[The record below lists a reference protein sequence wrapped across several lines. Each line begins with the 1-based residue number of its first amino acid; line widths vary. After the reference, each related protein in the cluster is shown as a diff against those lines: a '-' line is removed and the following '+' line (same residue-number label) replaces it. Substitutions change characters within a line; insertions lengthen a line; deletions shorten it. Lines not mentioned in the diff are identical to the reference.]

1 MPARRHLSKGGTL
14 QLTLPESR
22 AVRKH
27 ATGGTLVSI
36 LTHVLLLGGAI
47 VGTARSATT
56 RNDPQIEG
64 VVYTRPAPD
73 PAPPR
78 DPVRNAPVAPSGH
91 GRPSPTLPQLDL
103 TIEPVL
109 PVIDASSSTFDP
121 DPFGNGRPLAG
132 TTPANRPSPDAS
144 APLDM
149 TAVEK
154 VVVPRRGNPAPR
166 YPEMLRRAG
175 VEGSVTARFVVDTLG
190 MVEPASVQ
198 IVQASHALFEQAV
211 REAIRRMRFVPAELQ
226 GRRVRQLVEQGYGFT
241 ITR

>member
-1 MPARRHLSKGGTL
+1 M

-27 ATGGTLVSI
+27 STGGTFVSI
-36 LTHVLLLGGAI
+36 VTHVMVLGGAI

-56 RNDPQIEG
+56 RIEPTIEG

-78 DPVRNAPVAPSGH
+78 EPVRSATLTPG
-91 GRPSPTLPQLDL
+91 SPGIPTPALPRLDL
-103 TIEPVL
+103 DIEPVL
-109 PVIDASSSTFDP
+109 PALDVSPSTFDP
-121 DPFGNGRPLAG
+121 DLYGKGSPLVGR
-132 TTPANRPSPDAS
+132 TPADHSPPDS
-144 APLDM
+144 GAPFDV
-149 TAVEK
+149 TSVER
-154 VVVPRRGNPAPR
+154 VVVPRAGNPAPR

-198 IVQASHALFEQAV
+198 MVHASHPLFEQAV
-211 REAIRRMRFVPAELQ
+211 REAIRRMRFSPAELQ

-241 ITR
+241 ITK

>member
-1 MPARRHLSKGGTL
+1 M

-27 ATGGTLVSI
+27 AAGGPLVSI
-36 LTHVLLLGGAI
+36 LTHVLVLGGAI

-56 RNDPQIEG
+56 RVDPQIEG

-73 PAPPR
+73 PAHPGN
-78 DPVRNAPVAPSGH
+78 PVRNAPVAPG
-91 GRPSPTLPQLDL
+91 GYGLPSPTLPPLEL

-109 PVIDASSSTFDP
+109 PVIDASSSKFDP
-121 DPFGNGRPLAG
+121 DVFGNGRPLVE
-132 TTPANRPSPDAS
+132 TTPADRPSPDAS
-144 APLDM
+144 APFDM
-149 TAVEK
+149 TSVEK
-154 VVVPRRGNPAPR
+154 VVVPRPGNPAPR

-175 VEGSVTARFVVDTLG
+175 VEGTVTARFVVDTLG

-198 IVQASHALFEQAV
+198 IVQASHGLFEQSV
-211 REAIRRMRFVPAELQ
+211 REAIRRMRFVPAELE